1 MRSKIR
7 TCALILVLLVSSF
20 QLLKGQAALLVLI
33 FGDKVATENFYFSL
47 KVGVTYSMI
56 TNVDEGKNR
65 VSANFGLVNNIR
77 LTDRLYLTPE
87 FLPLSP
93 RGVKDVPI
101 LTTGNPNLDDL
112 LVNPSSTD
120 RKLSYI
126 DIPVLIRYHLTERWM
141 ISAGPQVSFL
151 TGATDIYRSEPLEG
165 VELLTELDIKE
176 AIKPVDMGGVIEVSY
191 LFSKPMG
198 GKGMV
203 IYVRYN
209 LGFID
214 MLKENIGD
222 PHRNSSF
229 QFGAAFPFIEH
240 AGDD

>member
-7 TCALILVLLVSSF
+7 SCALILVLVVSSF

-165 VELLTELDIKE
+165 VELMTELDIKE

>member
-7 TCALILVLLVSSF
+7 TCALILVLVVSSF